1 LASRA
6 LFKFKVGTM
15 PGVMYQVR
23 KQSMN
28 QLRIGG
34 RVFIR
39 EPMDGSKWEQV
50 VIDRIVNEDIKGSG
64 PNERPEL
71 NIYFAYR
78 L

>member
-1 LASRA
+1 MAARLY
-6 LFKFKVGTM
+6 KFKVGTM

-39 EPMDGSKWEQV
+39 EPKPGYGWEQV
-50 VIDRIVNEDIKGSG
+50 VIDRIVNEGLPDT
-64 PNERPEL
+64 
-71 NIYFAYR
+71 IYFAYC

>member
-39 EPMDGSKWEQV
+39 EPVSGAKWEQV
-50 VIDRIVNEDIKGSG
+50 VIDGFEGETGETSQ
-64 PNERPEL
+64 P
-71 NIYFAYR
+71 IYLAYR